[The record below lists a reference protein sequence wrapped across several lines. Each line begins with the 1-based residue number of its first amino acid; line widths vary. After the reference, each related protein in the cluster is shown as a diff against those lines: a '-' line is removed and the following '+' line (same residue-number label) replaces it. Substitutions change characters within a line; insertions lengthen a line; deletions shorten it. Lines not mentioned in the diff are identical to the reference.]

1 MVVEREELESVVE
14 VEGGDGVR
22 GGVYV
27 EDTTATA
34 GTQEEMEG
42 GKKEMVVEA
51 KVEVVIGLH
60 SLRERVRR
68 QMSSES
74 MFD

>member
-1 MVVEREELESVVE
+1 
-14 VEGGDGVR
+14 
-22 GGVYV
+22 V